1 MANEYSGTGGAGSN
15 CFNLTAGAGTVAGA
29 TTLTGAPCI
38 TLVAGT
44 NITLTG
50 ASPNQIT
57 ITSAGG
63 GGGGGTVTSVAA
75 AGTVNGVTLI
85 AAPAPITGAGTI
97 TLGGTLA
104 INNTDWV
111 GTDLAI
117 ANGGTGQSTA
127 QLAINALSAVGAA
140 TDEFV
145 LTKDTGTGDAIFKV
159 SASGSGTVNAG
170 SQYDIAYYAAAG
182 TTLSGS
188 PDFQFTGTAVNSFGN
203 FVTFNQEDAV
213 INAVTDVQLIQHT
226 TSGNAAIGS
235 GAGLQF
241 GQETSDAGGL
251 NPHNVVGSRIETVW
265 ASGAGGSGTPD
276 ECFDLVFYNR
286 NTSGAPAA
294 TNEVARMSCTGAFT
308 TTTSVAA
315 TTTVTAGTTVQG
327 PSVIA
332 TSLQV
337 SQRGIQRAGVATLV
351 GGPANTVDFD
361 TLGGGPAGAALA
373 VSVVQL
379 SGNPGEGVSI
389 TDPAVGGF
397 PPGSMWTITG
407 MAPGVVVFFNTG
419 APPYTTLANG
429 TISGVTFAAPGD
441 AVTFFTPDGATW
453 NILSTA
459 FTASAA

>member
-15 CFNLTAGAGTVAGA
+15 CFNLTAGAGSVAGA

-63 GGGGGTVTSVAA
+63 GGGGTVTSVGAT
-75 AGTVNGVTLI
+75 GTVNGVTLV
-85 AAPAPITGAGTI
+85 AAPSPIVGAGTI

-104 INNTDWV
+104 INNDDWV

-117 ANGGTGQSTA
+117 INGGTGQSTA
-127 QLAINALSAVGAA
+127 QAAIDALTNVAAA

-145 LTKDTGTGDAIFKV
+145 LTKDTGTGNAVFKV

-170 SQYDIAYYAAAG
+170 SQYDVAYYAAAG

-203 FVTFNQEDAV
+203 FVTFNQEDATV
-213 INAVTDVQLIQHT
+213 NAVTDVQLIQHT

-241 GQETSDAGGL
+241 GQETSDLAGA
-251 NPHNVVGSRIETVW
+251 NAHNVLGSRIATVW
-265 ASGAGGSGTPD
+265 ASGLGGSGSPN

-286 NTSGAPAA
+286 NTSAAPAA
-294 TNEVARMSCTGAFT
+294 TNEVARMSCTGEFT
-308 TTTSVAA
+308 TTTSVSA
-315 TTTVTAGTTVQG
+315 TTTVTAGTGVTATTGSITAVAGDITAGGTGLVTGGSSPGGISSNGQVLWRAEVGVPNGANIDPSNGSHFLLTGAGAILQPPTIPGQTITIYQQNPATVIDLSAA
-327 PSVIA
+327 PIV
-332 TSLQV
+332 
-337 SQRGIQRAGVATLV
+337 TL
-351 GGPANTVDFD
+351 
-361 TLGGGPAGAALA
+361 PAGGLILDDSFSSIQLYNSVAAGGWVIVA
-373 VSVVQL
+373 D
-379 SGNPGEGVSI
+379 SGRL
-389 TDPAVGGF
+389 TPA
-397 PPGSMWTITG
+397 
-407 MAPGVVVFFNTG
+407 
-419 APPYTTLANG
+419 
-429 TISGVTFAAPGD
+429 
-441 AVTFFTPDGATW
+441 
-453 NILSTA
+453 
-459 FTASAA
+459 